1 MQEREIAD
9 LKMDRFIARIYH
21 YSMVGL
27 AVVSTSAIVSSIP
40 LVVLNALPMWTDV
53 ALAGSGALVAH
64 GSIVETSTT
73 RKWMEKAEQLV
84 TDWEQNHQL

>member
-9 LKMDRFIARIYH
+9 LKIDRLIARIYH

-27 AVVSTSAIVSSIP
+27 AVASTSAIVGSIP
-40 LVVLNALPMWTDV
+40 LVVLNALPIWADI
-53 ALAGSGALVAH
+53 ALSGSGALIAP

-73 RKWMEKAEQLV
+73 RKGMKEAEQLV